1 MKVATLLVC
10 ALAVTAVL
18 AVQEQSEAEGGAEY
32 EYEYYGFFDEV
43 RPPSS
48 PTPASGRHRA

>member
-1 MKVATLLVC
+1 MKCATLLVC

-18 AVQEQSEAEGGAEY
+18 AVEEQTDAEGGAEY

-43 RPPSS
+43 S
-48 PTPASGRHRA
+48 